1 MHRDVHTIRVSI
13 VTVLTVSVLLVTC
26 AAAQKPAQ
34 PPATPSGNG
43 AGTAPTV
50 PADYVI
56 GVDDILTIAVF
67 GQDPKYSSDVTVRP
81 DGRITLLLVDEVKA
95 AGLTPVQLRGE
106 LIKAYAK
113 FFQEPVIHVAA
124 KEIRSRR
131 VYIVGM
137 VMRPGYY
144 YMNDSMNVLQLISI
158 AGGLQDF
165 ASKED
170 ITIVRKDPL
179 PNGAPDKVTFNY
191 NKVFDPKNRQPIP
204 QLKPGDQVVVR

>member
-1 MHRDVHTIRVSI
+1 MYRQVHTIRVSI
-13 VTVLTVSVLLVTC
+13 VTVLTACVLLVTS
-26 AAAQKPAQ
+26 AAAQKPTQ

-43 AGTAPTV
+43 TGTAPPL

-56 GVDDILTIAVF
+56 GVDDILTIAVY
-67 GQDPKYSSDVTVRP
+67 GQDPKYSGDVTVRP
-81 DGRITLLLVDEVKA
+81 DGKITLLLIDEIVA
-95 AGLTPVQLRGE
+95 SGRTPVQLRGE
-106 LIKAYAK
+106 LIKAYSK
-113 FFQEPVIHVAA
+113 FFQEPVIHVSA

-144 YMNDSMNVLQLISI
+144 YMNDSMNVLQLIAV
-158 AGGLQDF
+158 AGGLHEF

-179 PNGAPDKVTFNY
+179 PNGAPDRITFDY
-191 NKVFDPKNRQPIP
+191 NKVFDLKNREPIP